1 MRSGDPVVQILL
13 DASVLVAA
21 SVESHPE
28 HARALP
34 WLQRI
39 HAGDVVGIVAAH
51 ALAEVYAVL
60 TRLPVQPRITPQ
72 LAQQVITHNI
82 IDRCTIVALTPDDYA
97 QILRDMADRGLIGGV
112 IYDALAVYTARQ
124 ARVDQIVT
132 LNAKDFRRIDP
143 ELSDKIIEP

>member
-1 MRSGDPVVQILL
+1 M
-13 DASVLVAA
+13 
-21 SVESHPE
+21 
-28 HARALP
+28 
-34 WLQRI
+34 
-39 HAGDVVGIVAAH
+39 
-51 ALAEVYAVL
+51 YAVL

>member
-1 MRSGDPVVQILL
+1 MQILL
-13 DASVLVAA
+13 DSSVLIAA

-39 HAGDVVGIVAAH
+39 HAGDVEGIVAAH

-72 LAQQVITHNI
+72 VAHQVIRHNI
-82 IDRCTIVALTPDDYA
+82 IERCTIVALTPGDYV
-97 QILRDMADRGLIGGV
+97 QILADMTDRGLIGGV
-112 IYDALAVYTARQ
+112 IYDALAVYTARR
-124 ARVDQIVT
+124 AGVDQIVT
-132 LNAKDFRRIDP
+132 LNARDFRRIDS